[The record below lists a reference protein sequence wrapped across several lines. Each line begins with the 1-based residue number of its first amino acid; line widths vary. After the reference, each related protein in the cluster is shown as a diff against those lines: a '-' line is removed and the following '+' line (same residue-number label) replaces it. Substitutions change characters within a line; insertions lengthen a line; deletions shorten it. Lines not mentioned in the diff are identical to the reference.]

1 MITLIIIIGLAVLIL
16 AHELGHFIAAK
27 LFNVK
32 VEEFGIG
39 YPPRMFGKQVGE
51 TLYSVNWL
59 PLGGFVR
66 IHGEDKD
73 EETEAHE
80 KDETLDSLRSER
92 SFANQAIWKRAVIL
106 IAGVTMN
113 MVVGWLIFSGIFAVG
128 TPAHLAIAE
137 VAKDSPAY
145 AAGLTANDFIV
156 GAHLGTI
163 SLNDP
168 INSEDFITAMRKA
181 AGSEVSLTVVH
192 EGKERTLSI
201 LSRANPPEGE
211 GSLGVALSD
220 VGVEKVPFLKA
231 FGKGFMAAIT
241 LFWLTLKGFFSLI
254 IGLFTSPGTAMA
266 GVAGPVGVFSIATQ
280 TGKMGLIYLFQ
291 LIALISVNLSVLNLI
306 PFPALD
312 GGRVLFLI
320 IEKLKGSPVSY
331 KTQRTVNAIGFAALI
346 ILMVFVTIHDV
357 GNVLHK

>member
-1 MITLIIIIGLAVLIL
+1 MITLIIIIGLIVLIL
-16 AHELGHFIAAK
+16 AHEFGHFIAAK
-27 LFNVK
+27 IFNVK

-39 YPPRMFGKQVGE
+39 YPPRIFGKQFGE

-73 EETEAHE
+73 EEEETHE

-92 SFANQAIWKRAVIL
+92 SFATQALWKRAVIL

-113 MVVGWLIFSGIFAVG
+113 MLVGWLIFSGIFATG
-128 TPAHLAIAE
+128 IPAHLAIAE

-145 AAGLTANDFIV
+145 AAGLVANDFIV
-156 GAHLGTI
+156 GAHLGTVV
-163 SLNDP
+163 LNDP
-168 INSEDFITAMRKA
+168 IHSEDFIAAMKKA
-181 AGSEVSLTVVH
+181 AGSSVSLTVLH
-192 EGKERTLSI
+192 EGKEKTLSI

-220 VGVEKVPFLKA
+220 VGVEKVPFFSS
-231 FGKGFMAAIT
+231 FGRGFTATIT
-241 LFWLTLKGFFSLI
+241 LFWLTLKGFFSLV
-254 IGLFTSPGTAMA
+254 IGLFSSPGTAMA
-266 GVAGPVGVFSIATQ
+266 DVAGPVGVFSIATQ
-280 TGKMGLIYLFQ
+280 TGKMGLVYLFQ
-291 LIALISVNLSVLNLI
+291 LIALISINLSVLNLI

-320 IEKLKGSPVSY
+320 IEKLKGSPVSS
-331 KTQRTVNAIGFAALI
+331 KTQRTVNTIGFAALI
-346 ILMVFVTIHDV
+346 LLMVFVTIHDV
-357 GNVLHK
+357 GNILHK

>member
-16 AHELGHFIAAK
+16 AHEFGHFIAAK
-27 LFNVK
+27 IFNVK

-39 YPPRMFGKQVGE
+39 YPPRIFGKQFGE

-73 EETEAHE
+73 EEAEAHG

-92 SFANQAIWKRAVIL
+92 SFATQALWKRAVIL

-113 MVVGWLIFSGIFAVG
+113 MLVGWLIFSGIFATG
-128 TPAHLAIAE
+128 IPAHLAIAD
-137 VAKDSPAY
+137 VSKDSPAY
-145 AAGLTANDFIV
+145 TAGLTANDFIV
-156 GAHLGTI
+156 GARLGTVV
-163 SLNDP
+163 LNDP
-168 INSEDFITAMRKA
+168 IRSEDFIAAMKKA
-181 AGSEVSLTVVH
+181 AGSSVSLTILH
-192 EGKERTLSI
+192 EGKEKTLSI

-220 VGVEKVPFLKA
+220 VGVEKVPLFSS
-231 FGKGFMAAIT
+231 FGKGFTAAIT

-254 IGLFTSPGTAMA
+254 IGLFSSPGTAMA
-266 GVAGPVGVFSIATQ
+266 DVAGPVGVFSIATQ
-280 TGKMGLIYLFQ
+280 TGKMGLVYLFQ
-291 LIALISVNLSVLNLI
+291 LIALISINLSVLNLI

-346 ILMVFVTIHDV
+346 LLMVFVTIHDV
-357 GNVLHK
+357 GNILHK